1 MHNYLSR
8 FALSRCHLDASH
20 LTSKEAIPLRA
31 ISSAPSL
38 LPTMTSRSIE
48 QVLKVEDLAIST
60 TDQTD
65 QDAREQ
71 ALKQELAGVQ
81 NLNEVME
88 AVITAMSTA
97 KENMNVTF
105 LPHKTKR

>member
-1 MHNYLSR
+1 MHDYLSR
-8 FALSRCHLDASH
+8 VALSRCHLDASH
-20 LTSKEAIPLRA
+20 LNIKGSDPRA
-31 ISSAPSL
+31 LSSAPSRP
-38 LPTMTSRSIE
+38 PTMTSRSIE

-60 TDQTD
+60 TDETD

-81 NLNEVME
+81 HLNEVME
-88 AVITAMSTA
+88 TVITAMSTA
-97 KENMNVTF
+97 KENMDVTF